1 MGAGDVSKIIKALQG
16 ENIENAKEKLE
27 LIVKG
32 TFMDVKVLMDKEK
45 KDQPKSFKIASN
57 KVFLLWL
64 HLVKKTQSLTVGDL
78 VDLFP
83 KQEEQ
88 IGLWERFIDEN
99 GNKTDSV
106 GYAAAVTDRYKA
118 KIASGKGVARA

>member
-1 MGAGDVSKIIKALQG
+1 MKMGAGDVSKIIKALQG

-83 KQEEQ
+83 KQEE
-88 IGLWERFIDEN
+88 
-99 GNKTDSV
+99 
-106 GYAAAVTDRYKA
+106 
-118 KIASGKGVARA
+118 